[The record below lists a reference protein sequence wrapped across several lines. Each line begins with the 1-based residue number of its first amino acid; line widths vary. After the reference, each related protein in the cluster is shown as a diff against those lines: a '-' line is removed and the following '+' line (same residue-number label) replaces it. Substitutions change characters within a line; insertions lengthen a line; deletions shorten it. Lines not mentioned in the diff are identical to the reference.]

1 VDLALDTALVT
12 DPSNDLESGRLGFT
26 LVELAN
32 QLGDTL
38 GFHYILSEERLD
50 QPTQIA
56 EGVDVLV
63 DEGDYTFSRG
73 RVTLATTDIRPMNG
87 SIRLEWGQFYSG
99 RRFEI
104 AGSLDWRPSPHAF
117 LSIQYEQNDVHL
129 DEGDFITRL
138 LRVRANAIFTPYLSW
153 NTFLQY
159 DNVSDL
165 LGINSRIR
173 WIVDPGNEIF
183 LVFNQGW
190 DVDDTDF
197 HALRSEL
204 TLKVG
209 WTFRF

>member
-1 VDLALDTALVT
+1 MEVRDAEANRQPCIAPTHLLADHAAQAGPLRR
-12 DPSNDLESGRLGFT
+12 S
-26 LVELAN
+26 
-32 QLGDTL
+32 
-38 GFHYILSEERLD
+38 HI
-50 QPTQIA
+50 
-56 EGVDVLV
+56 
-63 DEGDYTFSRG
+63 RG
-73 RVTLATTDIRPMNG
+73 R
-87 SIRLEWGQFYSG
+87 RL
-99 RRFEI
+99 EI

-117 LSIQYEQNDVHL
+117 LSIQYEQNDVDL

-138 LRVRANAIFTPYLSW
+138 LRVRVNAIFTPYLSW

-190 DVDDTDF
+190 AVDDTAF
-197 HALRSEL
+197 RPLRSEL
-204 TLKVG
+204 TFKLG